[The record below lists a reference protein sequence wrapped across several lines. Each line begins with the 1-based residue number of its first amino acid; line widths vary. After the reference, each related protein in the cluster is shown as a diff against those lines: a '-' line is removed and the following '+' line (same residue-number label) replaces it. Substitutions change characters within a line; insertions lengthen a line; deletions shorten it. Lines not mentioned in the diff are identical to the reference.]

1 MSENPYLAQ
10 LGRISGKLL
19 TANLERN
26 GVDLTFR
33 SGDTDPDLLYLDVN
47 NMRVGVNANPPN
59 TELEISGASKVSN
72 NFVVTGTS
80 ATFDNVIFNTNGTV
94 SSVVGPIIVAPT
106 GVDAFVQYSRVLT
119 TDFEIETNYLQVTTT
134 NQNLRLDASG
144 TGKVDIQNTTDITG
158 NLGVTGNIGVT
169 GDVQLNGQFFIGDS
183 PLDTVTINPDFQ
195 QGIVTNLTDS
205 YDIGSVTK
213 RWREVWIAGIVADQI
228 TTTTLTTSGEAQYSG
243 NTITTIQSNEDLL
256 ITPNSGITHLESIDI
271 QGGVLT
277 HTHPTNNLTLVHT
290 GNGYLQITD
299 TNAVRIPSGDNS
311 QRIGVE
317 AGETRWNNEEGY
329 LECFDGTVW
338 QVSTGGGVVV
348 TPAIMEELGRRY
360 TLIFG

>member
-33 SGDTDPDLLYLDVN
+33 GGALDPDLLYLDVN
-47 NMRVGVNANPPN
+47 NMRIGVNSNPPN
-59 TELEISGASKVSN
+59 TDLEVTGASKVSN
-72 NFVVTGTS
+72 NVIVTGTS
-80 ATFDNVIFNTNGTV
+80 ATFDNIIFNTNGTI
-94 SSVVGPIIVAPT
+94 SSVVGPIIISPT
-106 GVDAFVQYSRVLT
+106 GPDAFVEYKRVLT

-134 NQNLRLDASG
+134 NQNLRLDAAG
-144 TGKVDIQNTTDITG
+144 TGKVDIKSTTDIAG
-158 NLGVTGNIGVT
+158 NLGVTGNISAT
-169 GDVQLNGQFFIGDS
+169 GNVSMNGQFFIGDS

-195 QGIVTNLTDS
+195 QGIVTNVTDS
-205 YDIGSVTK
+205 YDIGSPSK
-213 RWREVWIAGIVADQI
+213 RWNDMWIGGIIADSLVTNI
-228 TTTTLTTSGEAQYSG
+228 LTISDQGQLSG
-243 NTITTIQSNEDLL
+243 NTITTIQSNDDLL
-256 ITPNSGITHLESIDI
+256 ISPDSGLTQLENISI

-277 HTHPTNNLTLVHT
+277 HTHPTNNLTLEHT

-299 TNAVRIPSGDNS
+299 TNAVRVPAGNNS
-311 QRIGVE
+311 QRIGIEV
-317 AGETRWNNEEGY
+317 GETRWNNEEQY

-338 QVSTGGGVVV
+338 QVATGGGVVV

>member
-1 MSENPYLAQ
+1 MSENPYLQQ

-19 TANLERN
+19 TNNLERN

-33 SGDTDPDLLYLDVN
+33 GGATDPDLLYLDVN
-47 NMRVGVNANPPN
+47 SMRIGINSNPPN
-59 TELEISGASKVSN
+59 TELEVTGATKISNSML
-72 NFVVTGTS
+72 VTGTS

-94 SSVVGPIIVAPT
+94 SSVVGPIIIAPT
-106 GVDAFVQYSRVLT
+106 GVDAFVEYARVLT

-134 NQNLRLDASG
+134 NQNLRLDTSG
-144 TGKVDIQNTTDITG
+144 TGKIDIQNSTDITG

-183 PLDTVTINPDFQ
+183 PLDTVTVNPDFQ
-195 QGIVTNLTDS
+195 QGIFTNAANT
-205 YDIGSVTK
+205 YDIGSATK
-213 RWREVWIAGIVADQI
+213 RWREVWIGGVIADQI
-228 TTTTLTTSGEAQYSG
+228 TTPIVTISEEAQYFD
-243 NTITTIQSNEDLL
+243 NTITTIQSNENLL
-256 ITPNSGITHLESIDI
+256 ISPNTGLTNLENISI

-277 HTHPTNNLTLVHT
+277 HLHPTNNLTLEHT

-299 TNAVRIPSGDNS
+299 TNAVAIPAGDNS
-311 QRIGVE
+311 QRVGVE

-338 QVSTGGGVVV
+338 QVATGGGVVV